1 MNLETIRK
9 RVESMVPGLTD
20 VRLELS
26 PDKAGVYF
34 LCTRDG
40 KTVCVFCEK
49 LTYGL
54 WVSLRT
60 DEQMAIEIARWLRV

>member
-9 RVESMVPGLTD
+9 RVESLVPDLTD

-26 PDKAGVYF
+26 PAKAGVYF
-34 LCTRDG
+34 LCMRG
-40 KTVCVFCEK
+40 GMSVCVFVEK

-54 WVSLRT
+54 WVALRT
-60 DEQMAIEIARWLRV
+60 DEQIAAEIARELRV